1 MTSVASFVIGN
12 NKDAFFFCPMRLRS
26 LDSGRLFSAKIA
38 FRIKPFTHLYSGD
51 FAEPFSP
58 PLRAS
63 LRARRSSLRRAP
75 QGVPHPLTRG
85 RVDDPAPALTD
96 FLESVRAY
104 ASHNRLAVAKTMF
117 VFICRDFKKK
127 SRQKSQ
133 LAHLSAM
140 LYNRIGKPSGNRI
153 MPQNMENKRFDR
165 LTLLAASERRYP
177 KSPDEAKLECFDN
190 LFSGRDYVIEFDC
203 PEFTSLCPVTG
214 QPDFG
219 HIVLRYVPDKLCI
232 ESKSL
237 KLYLYSFR
245 NHPTFHEEVVNTVLD
260 AVVAA
265 CSPRR
270 AEVVGRFRPRGGISI
285 NVKAAMGGKIDE

>member
-1 MTSVASFVIGN
+1 M
-12 NKDAFFFCPMRLRS
+12 
-26 LDSGRLFSAKIA
+26 
-38 FRIKPFTHLYSGD
+38 
-51 FAEPFSP
+51 
-58 PLRAS
+58 
-63 LRARRSSLRRAP
+63 
-75 QGVPHPLTRG
+75 VP
-85 RVDDPAPALTD
+85 D
-96 FLESVRAY
+96 
-104 ASHNRLAVAKTMF
+104 
-117 VFICRDFKKK
+117 
-127 SRQKSQ
+127 
-133 LAHLSAM
+133 
-140 LYNRIGKPSGNRI
+140 
-153 MPQNMENKRFDR
+153 MPQDPKKTRFDR

-190 LFSGRDYVIEFDC
+190 LYSGRDYVIEFDC

-245 NHPTFHEEVVNTVLD
+245 NYPTFHEEVVNTVLD
-260 AVVAA
+260 AVVSA

-270 AEVVGRFRPRGGISI
+270 AEVIGRFRPRGGISI